1 MFPIKNDWLHMT
13 EIEFSLPFLGNR
25 GKKHHL
31 FYSCWR
37 KMESTQHVWCLKRE
51 RGGKLVWRNNP
62 GPVCC
67 LGMTVSPL
75 APPPPHS
82 AQAGFS
88 SACSNDVDDFVM
100 PVSLWTGCRTVQGQ
114 GLLWTTK
121 KSFLFWLSGLRVWW
135 VDFLFTLLFV
145 LFFVCCFLNHC
156 VLQLLVYMRIVEF
169 VCTLINSQLKC
180 FWTDNLLVSLQKLLQ
195 QRSFLGWRKFI
206 RHPPPPGWH
215 KSLPPSARPERS
227 FFD

>member
-13 EIEFSLPFLGNR
+13 AIESSSTFLGNR

-51 RGGKLVWRNNP
+51 SGGGGKLVWRNNP

-75 APPPPHS
+75 APPPHP

-135 VDFLFTLLFV
+135 VDFLFALLFV
-145 LFFVCCFLNHC
+145 LFFVC
-156 VLQLLVYMRIVEF
+156 LLF
-169 VCTLINSQLKC
+169 
-180 FWTDNLLVSLQKLLQ
+180 F
-195 QRSFLGWRKFI
+195 
-206 RHPPPPGWH
+206 
-215 KSLPPSARPERS
+215 KSLCIAASGLHEDCWVCMH
-227 FFD
+227 FNK